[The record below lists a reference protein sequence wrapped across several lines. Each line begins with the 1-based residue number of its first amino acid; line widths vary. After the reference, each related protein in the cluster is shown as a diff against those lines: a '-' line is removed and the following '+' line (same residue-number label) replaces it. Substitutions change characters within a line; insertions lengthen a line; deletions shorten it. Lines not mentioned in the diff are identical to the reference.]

1 MKCSSC
7 GEEMILGYIK
17 CRDGLC
23 FCEKPSQ
30 LQSFH
35 LLERT
40 LFRWGKKKSDFSV
53 VERLQLH
60 TDVRNAEKS

>member
-1 MKCSSC
+1 MKCSSLDILSA
-7 GEEMILGYIK
+7 EMDFVSVK
-17 CRDGLC
+17 NQA
-23 FCEKPSQ
+23 Q

-40 LFRWGKKKSDFSV
+40 LFRLGKKKSDFSV

>member
-17 CRDGLC
+17 CRD
-23 FCEKPSQ
+23 FVSVKNQ
-30 LQSFH
+30 ARLQSFH

-40 LFRWGKKKSDFSV
+40 LFRLGKKKSDFSV